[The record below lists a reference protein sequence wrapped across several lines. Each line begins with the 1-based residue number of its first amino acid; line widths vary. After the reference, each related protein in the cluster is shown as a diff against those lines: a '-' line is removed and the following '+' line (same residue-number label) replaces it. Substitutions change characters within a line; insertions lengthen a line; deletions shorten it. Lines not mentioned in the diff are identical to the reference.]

1 MCLAVPGKVVE
12 ITGEGELRMGK
23 VDFSGVQRQACLAY
37 VPEVQ
42 LGDYVLVHV
51 GFAISRI
58 DEEQAM
64 ETLAA
69 LREIGELSEPGA
81 PPLDE
86 DGPRARERR
95 ADAPRRRVPR
105 PRRGRGGREED
116 PRDRHAAVDAHGGLR
131 RPDPLDPE
139 VRDGRAAARRACASS
154 TGPAA
159 RCA

>member
-58 DEEQAM
+58 DEQA
-64 ETLAA
+64 AHGDA
-69 LREIGELSEPGA
+69 G
-81 PPLDE
+81 
-86 DGPRARERR
+86 RARRDRR
-95 ADAPRRRVPR
+95 AGRAGHA
-105 PRRGRGGREED
+105 GRG
-116 PRDRHAAVDAHGGLR
+116 P
-131 RPDPLDPE
+131 PPP
-139 VRDGRAAARRACASS
+139 DGRGES
-154 TGPAA
+154 
-159 RCA
+159 